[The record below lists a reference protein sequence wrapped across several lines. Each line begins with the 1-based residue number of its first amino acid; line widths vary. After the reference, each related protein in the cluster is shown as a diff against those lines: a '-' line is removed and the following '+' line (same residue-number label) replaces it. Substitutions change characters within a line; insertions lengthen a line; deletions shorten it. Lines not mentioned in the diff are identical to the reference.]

1 MTFFLRQKTEDYW
14 IIQAQERIKEREME
28 NEQEKILTQNQKE
41 WNRRLN
47 EGGWLLEGVKKVDDQ
62 DLSAMG
68 TFTELD
74 KHEKYAL
81 QLADLSKDFHAIK
94 RREQEAKEK
103 KKQQMAEQSK
113 FSFKAMREAISKV
126 FKTNDTQQRVRDER
140 LVMKERIAEKLLLRN
155 SKNERLKFLKDN
167 GQNIR
172 VLQNIRL
179 RLDKARLPR
188 HDVPAPQALPDYD
201 GHALTLEQECKHTII
216 SSRYYLTIIILS
228 HHHDTITI
236 S

>member
-1 MTFFLRQKTEDYW
+1 
-14 IIQAQERIKEREME
+14 ME
-28 NEQEKILTQNQKE
+28 NEQDKILAQNQKE
-41 WNRRLN
+41 WSRRLN

-81 QLADLSKDFHAIK
+81 QLADLSKDFHAMK
-94 RREQEAKEK
+94 RRKQEAKEK
-103 KKQQMAEQSK
+103 KKQQMAEQST

-126 FKTNDTQQRVRDER
+126 FKTNETQQRVRDDR
-140 LVMKERIAEKLLLRN
+140 FVMKERIAEKLLLRN

-188 HDVPAPQALPDYD
+188 HDVSAPQALPDYD
-201 GHALTLEQECKHTII
+201 GHALTLEQECKHTTTV
-216 SSRYYLTIIILS
+216 S
-228 HHHDTITI
+228 
-236 S
+236 